1 MGDRSMKAKLGDV
14 LREGEAFTHEYDFGT
29 TTALDLKVEAAR
41 QASSERGRKK
51 IMVLAR
57 NNSPQITC
65 DACNNKKA
73 TDVCSRCLWEGR
85 KAWLCDNCAPKHK
98 CVREDGEELLPV
110 VNSPRVGICGYTG

>member
-1 MGDRSMKAKLGDV
+1 
-14 LREGEAFTHEYDFGT
+14 
-29 TTALDLKVEAAR
+29 LKVEAAR

-98 CVREDGEELLPV
+98 CVRKDGEELLPV